1 MDANVRLLAERIAVL
16 FLPVDIHGAEVPAA
30 RMASLAHGAHDAIAA
45 IAFNAPLASSAVS
58 NTPFVKGGS
67 IAYRMAEQ
75 NCTSRLMRECLLGA
89 LVL

>member
-1 MDANVRLLAERIAVL
+1 MIAWKPVVLDDHGLGVAPRHRGAEPLLAILQLHHLGGFKVL
-16 FLPVDIHGAEVPAA
+16 YGEA
-30 RMASLAHGAHDAIAA
+30 AHGLVDHWRHEED
-45 IAFNAPLASSAVS
+45 
-58 NTPFVKGGS
+58 VKGGS

>member
-1 MDANVRLLAERIAVL
+1 MPRAVLDSSVLISAFLTPKGVPDQVLDAAERGDFTL
-16 FLPVDIHGAEVPAA
+16 C
-30 RMASLAHGAHDAIAA
+30 
-45 IAFNAPLASSAVS
+45 
-58 NTPFVKGGS
+58 VKGGS

>member
-1 MDANVRLLAERIAVL
+1 MPLPRPDGIVGSGERRCKIQLVRCVADVTGVVVL
-16 FLPVDIHGAEVPAA
+16 G
-30 RMASLAHGAHDAIAA
+30 
-45 IAFNAPLASSAVS
+45 
-58 NTPFVKGGS
+58 VKGGS

>member
-1 MDANVRLLAERIAVL
+1 MQRL
-16 FLPVDIHGAEVPAA
+16 HAA
-30 RMASLAHGAHDAIAA
+30 GGRRPR
-45 IAFNAPLASSAVS
+45 PLLG
-58 NTPFVKGGS
+58 VKGGS